1 MRKTGAMM
9 TDANGPESEADGSG
23 SGFPERNREGRGDF
37 GDNYYCER
45 ILANNSLI
53 VYAFGYV

>member
-1 MRKTGAMM
+1 M

-23 SGFPERNREGRGDF
+23 SGFPERNRKGRGDF